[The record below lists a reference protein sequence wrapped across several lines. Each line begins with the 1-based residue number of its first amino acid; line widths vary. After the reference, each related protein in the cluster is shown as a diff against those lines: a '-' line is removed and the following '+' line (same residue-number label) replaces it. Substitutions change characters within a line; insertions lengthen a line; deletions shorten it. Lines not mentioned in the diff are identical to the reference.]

1 MRRRPPRS
9 TRTDTL
15 FPYTTLF
22 RSPAPPGA
30 SPAWR
35 ERASSWQDALI
46 AEVLGAPRHADR
58 RAKAGAERQV
68 GQRLD
73 DMMERRQILP
83 ARTRPAQRLR
93 GRRQPDFDATKTPLG
108 PGQHRIGCH
117 SQPRASRTGYIFF
130 E

>member
-73 DMMERRQILP
+73 DMMESRQLLP
-83 ARTRPAQRLR
+83 ARPRPVQRRR
-93 GRRQPDFDATKTPLG
+93 GRRPPALDAQMHDQDRGQPPITATRPPLVAG
-108 PGQHRIGCH
+108 LRG
-117 SQPRASRTGYIFF
+117 TL
-130 E
+130 